1 MEANSSVDSPF
12 PYGYHHLIGRI
23 MAAAD
28 EEEQQQ
34 PEVDGDRDGDYSSM
48 SSSIELKIGLWAPR
62 VTGVIGLLCTLYY
75 PLYAGHGLE

>member
-1 MEANSSVDSPF
+1 
-12 PYGYHHLIGRI
+12 